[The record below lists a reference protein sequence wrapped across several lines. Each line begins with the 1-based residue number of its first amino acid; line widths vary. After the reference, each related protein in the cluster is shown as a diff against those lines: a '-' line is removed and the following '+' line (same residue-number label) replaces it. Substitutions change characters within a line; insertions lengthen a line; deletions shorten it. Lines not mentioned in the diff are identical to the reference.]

1 MAKEFKLPEVS
12 EGVAEA
18 DISEVMVA
26 EGDVIE
32 AGQVVMEVETDKA
45 VAPVECP
52 FAGKITK
59 VHVKEGDSVPIGAVL
74 LTIEETAGSAKKDG
88 GAKPAPSGAKAE
100 AKPAERPSPQAETKP
115 DAANLPTEA
124 ARAGQSP
131 PRQGDYKTTPAAS
144 QQTGPKPQAKPV
156 HEVKVEGKDVVDLL
170 VLGGGP
176 GGYPAAFDAADH
188 GLKVVLVDENAQPG
202 GVCLR
207 VGCIPSKALLH
218 VAKLVHEAKE
228 AANWGLSFG
237 EPKLDLDKLRRF
249 KGGVVTKLTGGVG
262 QLAKGRNVKVV
273 QARGTFVDS
282 HTLSLQKADG
292 STEQLKFKKAIV
304 AVGSRPALPK
314 VFAIGDPRVMDST
327 GALELADV
335 PKRLLVI
342 GGGYI
347 GLEMGTVYA
356 ALGSKVTVVE
366 ALDGLLAACDRDL
379 VKPLETKLRKEFE
392 AIHLNTKVEGLEA
405 TKEGIAVT
413 ISGEA
418 VTKNGAPAKQTF
430 DRVLVSIGR
439 VPNGKGIGLE
449 NTKAEVDDRGWVK
462 VDRRMQTADP
472 DVLAIGD
479 VAGEPMLAHKATR
492 EAKVAVA
499 TLLGEPSEF
508 DNRGIP
514 AVVFT
519 DPEIAWVGL
528 TETEAEKK
536 GTKVKVARFPWGAS
550 GRAQTLDRTDGLT
563 KLICDPETERVLGVG
578 IVGPGAGELIADGTL
593 AVEMGAVARDLADTI
608 HAHPTLSETLMESG
622 EAVFGQATHYFRPKR

>member
-26 EGDVIE
+26 EGDMIE

-52 FAGKITK
+52 FAGKVVK
-59 VHVKEGDSVPIGAVL
+59 VHVKEGDSVPIGATL
-74 LTIEETAGSAKKDG
+74 LTIEETVAKGSG
-88 GAKPAPSGAKAE
+88 GAAGGGAGGQKAAPQKSEQPTPRPESKPAP
-100 AKPAERPSPQAETKP
+100 
-115 DAANLPTEA
+115 AAT
-124 ARAGQSP
+124 QSP
-131 PRQGDYKTTPAAS
+131 PKRPGEAKATPAAS
-144 QQTGPKPQAKPV
+144 QQTGAKAQPKSV
-156 HEVKVEGKDVVDLL
+156 HDVKVEGKDVVDLV

-218 VAKLVHEAKE
+218 VAKLIHEAKE
-228 AANWGLSFG
+228 ASAWGLSFG
-237 EPKLDLDKLRRF
+237 EPKIDLNKLRQF
-249 KGGVVTKLTGGVG
+249 KGGVVGKLTGGVG
-262 QLAKGRNVKVV
+262 QLAKGRGVKII
-273 QARGTFVDS
+273 QARGTFADS
-282 HTLSLQKADG
+282 HTLSLKKSDG
-292 STEQLKFKKAIV
+292 GTEQLKFKKAIV
-304 AVGSRPALPK
+304 AVGSRPAVPK
-314 VFAIGDPRVMDST
+314 AFAIGDPRVMDST

-335 PKRLLVI
+335 PKRLLVV

-366 ALDGLLAACDRDL
+366 MLDGLLAACDRDL
-379 VKPLETKLRKEFE
+379 VKPLETRLRKEFE
-392 AIHLNTKVEGLEA
+392 AIHLNTKVESLEA
-405 TKEGIAVT
+405 TKEGIIVT
-413 ISGEA
+413 LSGEA
-418 VTKNGAPAKQTF
+418 VAKNGAPAKQTF

-439 VPNGKGIGLE
+439 APNGKGIGLE

-462 VDRRMQTADP
+462 VDKRMQTADS
-472 DVLAIGD
+472 DILAIGD

-499 TLLGEPSEF
+499 TLLGEKSEF

-528 TETEAEKK
+528 TEMEAEKK
-536 GTKVKVARFPWGAS
+536 GIKVKVAKFPWAAS

-578 IVGPGAGELIADGTL
+578 IVGAGAGELIAEGTL
-593 AVEMGAVARDLADTI
+593 AVEMAAVARDIADTI